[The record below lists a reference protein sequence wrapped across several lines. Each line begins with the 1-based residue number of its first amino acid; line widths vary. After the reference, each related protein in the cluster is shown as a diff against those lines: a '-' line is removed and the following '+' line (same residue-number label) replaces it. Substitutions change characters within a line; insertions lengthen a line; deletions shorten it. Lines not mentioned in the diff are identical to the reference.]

1 MNSQP
6 YLNIYVNVKKF
17 MMRLNWRFK
26 INICTM
32 YKRQVW
38 PNSQSSLSVQFVES
52 WGDVIKDHDL
62 GGFSNGCIQ
71 SPEPEQNVILA
82 PAYIPMSIL
91 QNLWRTLNWFQ
102 IKRKL
107 EIYNWLPK
115 KWYFILIRFFHRV
128 CYVFTTA
135 ILN

>member
-1 MNSQP
+1 
-6 YLNIYVNVKKF
+6 
-17 MMRLNWRFK
+17 
-26 INICTM
+26 M

-52 WGDVIKDHDL
+52 YGDVIKDHDL

-91 QNLWRTLNWFQ
+91 QNL
-102 IKRKL
+102 
-107 EIYNWLPK
+107 
-115 KWYFILIRFFHRV
+115 
-128 CYVFTTA
+128 
-135 ILN
+135 